1 MIQAMLDP
9 KVEACIDGVV
19 LTSPA
24 VGVQP
29 THPIFVV
36 RITSTI

>member
-1 MIQAMLDP
+1 M
-9 KVEACIDGVV
+9 

-29 THPIFVV
+29 SHPIFVV
-36 RITSTI
+36 RNVTAFCSLYNVFVLGP